1 MEEKT
6 LQAVWLGRT
15 LYDTCWTLQKE
26 LLRKRQTGSIG
37 DTLLLTEHEPV
48 YTIGSSGNP
57 NHVLANNTELLVR
70 GIPLVAVDRG
80 GDVTYH
86 GPGQIVGYP
95 ILDLHDYYLDLH
107 RYLRDLEEV
116 VIRVLLGFGLRATRH
131 PDYTGVWMGDEK
143 ICAIGVRV
151 SRWVTMHGF
160 ALNVWTELAPFDRI
174 IPCGLREKGVT
185 SVTREIHRPMSI
197 EELIGPLLVEFSAVF
212 HTPVE
217 RCSLDDLRSGRFRAT
232 SEQPI
237 GHLKVE

>member
-1 MEEKT
+1 
-6 LQAVWLGRT
+6 
-15 LYDTCWTLQKE
+15 
-26 LLRKRQTGSIG
+26 
-37 DTLLLTEHEPV
+37 
-48 YTIGSSGNP
+48 
-57 NHVLANNTELLVR
+57 
-70 GIPLVAVDRG
+70 
-80 GDVTYH
+80 
-86 GPGQIVGYP
+86 
-95 ILDLHDYYLDLH
+95 
-107 RYLRDLEEV
+107 
-116 VIRVLLGFGLRATRH
+116 
-131 PDYTGVWMGDEK
+131 MGDEK